1 MSDVEGPDQHDTDA
15 ARPPE
20 AVAAD
25 AASKALRR
33 ATRST
38 PKKTRRRPASQ
49 PGSDPELIGATID
62 RLLRD
67 RGWTDQAAA
76 ATVITE
82 WADIVGSDL
91 AAHVSALSCDEG
103 TLVVQAD
110 STAWATQV
118 RLLLPKLQEA
128 VVQRVGAGVIRR
140 ITVVGPATPSWSA
153 GPRRVKGRGPRDT
166 YG

>member
-1 MSDVEGPDQHDTDA
+1 MSDVEPPDENA
-15 ARPPE
+15 A
-20 AVAAD
+20 A

-38 PKKTRRRPASQ
+38 PKKSRKRTTSQ

-76 ATVITE
+76 ATVITD
-82 WADIVGSDL
+82 WADIVGADL
-91 AAHVSALSCDEG
+91 AAHVVPLSCDDG
-103 TLVVQAD
+103 TLIVQAE

-118 RLLLPKLQEA
+118 RLLLPQLHEA
-128 VVQRVGAGVIRR
+128 VIGRVGTGVIRK
-140 ITVVGPATPSWSA
+140 ISVVGPATPTWSS